1 MYGVHPPA
9 AFLPVPARD
18 ADRRVR
24 TGDAGGANA
33 DRRVAPSGPAAAIC
47 PHRFSRWAWSEGL
60 RAGQTVALLV
70 QDLGQAEAMRL
81 GLVRLGL
88 RVVCLDC
95 AGRGQA
101 LADSLS
107 QSGAALVVVD
117 TNLADVYAGLMG
129 RLASY
134 PAVWWNG
141 PGADYASLDLALA
154 EQA

>member
-1 MYGVHPPA
+1 M
-9 AFLPVPARD
+9 
-18 ADRRVR
+18 
-24 TGDAGGANA
+24 
-33 DRRVAPSGPAAAIC
+33 
-47 PHRFSRWAWSEGL
+47 
-60 RAGQTVALLV
+60 V

-81 GLVRLGL
+81 GLTRLGL

-95 AGRGQA
+95 AGRDQA

-107 QSGAALVVVD
+107 ASDAALVVVD
-117 TNLADVYAGLMG
+117 TALADAYAGVMG
-129 RLASY
+129 RLAAY